1 MNKETQHLGKYEL
14 QERLGQGGMAE
25 VWKALDTQLQRYVAI
40 KIMHANLQ
48 NDPDFLKRF
57 EREARVI
64 ASLHHSNIVQI
75 FDFQVA
81 RPPETESTIAYMVMD
96 YIEGQT
102 LADYI
107 HDTSHSGRFPP
118 ISDIIHIFTAI
129 STAID
134 YAHQKGMIH
143 RDIKPANIMLD
154 KRNVLQNPIG
164 EPTLTD
170 FDVAKLLGGSAT
182 TLSSAWMGTPLY
194 ISPEQAQ
201 GHPGDERSD
210 IYSLGV
216 ILYEICTGVPPFQ
229 GKNAT
234 DVLMQHKHATPRSP
248 ELINQHIPPA
258 LSKVILRSLAKNPM
272 ERFSSASAMTIAV
285 VKALNMPIPES
296 LTPPAFQADMSEA
309 STHQSSP
316 LQGFSAPHPM
326 LYTTTPPSPDLNA
339 LTLRKF
345 ATPTG
350 SGQSTPTTPTGSI
363 SSNLNA
369 HLAQN
374 VSQSTLIISTPPT
387 SSTTAVPPSPPHGRK
402 RGRPFF
408 VVFIAFLLLLVLC
421 SGFWAFSAFIGNKP
435 VSAVN
440 QIVGHAYFGSSG
452 AFSEG
457 STNGISDELHLS
469 IPTMP
474 SPASGNRYYL
484 WLLSDLNKNPTTFI
498 ALGAVSLN
506 HGGVDTTY
514 TTPQHTNL
522 IATTSRLLITEEKVN
537 PAPSSFSPNRHMW
550 RYYAE
555 IPQTKIN
562 KGNPHISTLGFLRL
576 LLFEGGQLSAQGL
589 HGGSANRLLRNT
601 QKVLEWAGSARD
613 EWDLKNVGLMH
624 RHFIRILDYLD
635 GSPFIQEDLP
645 PGTPLLVNPLLAQVG
660 LINLNL
666 RFKQATESY
675 TQRVASNVLGVI
687 HISEGSPAKQRL
699 ATLTEKDIRVNVAN
713 WLELVRKD
721 AKQLVLLTDA
731 QLAQR
736 STLPLLNDVVTQAR
750 YAFSGQFDPASD
762 QLQGGALL
770 DYDHIQ
776 LLASFDIV
784 PYTAK

>member
-1 MNKETQHLGKYEL
+1 MNKEIRHLGKYEL

-40 KIMHANLQ
+40 KIMHASLQ

-75 FDFQVA
+75 YDFQVA
-81 RPPETESTIAYMVMD
+81 RPPETENNIAYMVMD

-102 LADYI
+102 LADYLLS
-107 HDTSHSGRFPP
+107 TSRIGRFPSV
-118 ISDIIHIFTAI
+118 SDIIHIFTAI
-129 STAID
+129 SAAID

-154 KRNVLQNPIG
+154 KRNVTRNPMGKPI
-164 EPTLTD
+164 LMD
-170 FDVAKLLGGSAT
+170 FGIVKLLEVSTA
-182 TLSSAWMGTPLY
+182 TLSGALMGTPLY

-201 GHPGDERSD
+201 GHPGNERSD

-216 ILYEICTGVPPFQ
+216 ILYEICTGVPPFR
-229 GKNAT
+229 GGNPFSIA
-234 DVLMQHKHATPRSP
+234 MQHINMPPPPPAT
-248 ELINQHIPPA
+248 LNQHIPPA
-258 LSKVILRSLAKNPM
+258 LSEVILRSLAKDPM
-272 ERFSSASAMTIAV
+272 ERFSSASAMTT
-285 VKALNMPIPES
+285 ALANAFHLFIPERS
-296 LTPPAFQADMSEA
+296 NVS
-309 STHQSSP
+309 
-316 LQGFSAPHPM
+316 
-326 LYTTTPPSPDLNA
+326 TTPVNIST
-339 LTLRKF
+339 TLP
-345 ATPTG
+345 TPAGTMPVANIVQNI
-350 SGQSTPTTPTGSI
+350 SSSMPVLSTPTTSGPP
-363 SSNLNA
+363 
-369 HLAQN
+369 H
-374 VSQSTLIISTPPT
+374 ISTSPL
-387 SSTTAVPPSPPHGRK
+387 PPSPNSTRQSRRRIIG
-402 RGRPFF
+402 
-408 VVFIAFLLLLVLC
+408 LSMLLLVVLL
-421 SGFWAFSAFIGNKP
+421 SASLGTFFVRSQRGTTNTAIAN
-435 VSAVN
+435 A
-440 QIVGHAYFGSSG
+440 IIGHAFFNSSG
-452 AFSEG
+452 AFTED
-457 STNGISDELHLS
+457 STNNATDELHLS

-474 SPASGNRYYL
+474 SPAAGNSYYL

-522 IATTSRLLITEEKVN
+522 IATTSRLFITAEKVN